1 MATLTPPRS
10 PLQRVTEMDE
20 VLHIWAKALGCP
32 ANQVTDV
39 VHRAGLP
46 IEEKFWN
53 SIARGGGNSRR

>member
-1 MATLTPPRS
+1 
-10 PLQRVTEMDE
+10 MDE

-39 VHRAGLP
+39 VRRAGLP

-53 SIARGGGNSRR
+53 SIARGGGNSRQ